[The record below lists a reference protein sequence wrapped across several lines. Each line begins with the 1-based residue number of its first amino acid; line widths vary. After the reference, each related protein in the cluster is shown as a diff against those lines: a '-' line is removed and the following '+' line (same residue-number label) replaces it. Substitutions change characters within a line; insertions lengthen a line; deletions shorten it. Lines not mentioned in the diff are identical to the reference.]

1 MGTIAIIPARG
12 GSKGLPKKNLKE
24 LGGIPLLGRTVLAA
38 TKSKSVDAVYVT
50 SDDPQILACA
60 QHYGAETILRPETL
74 SGDTASSESALSHA
88 LQEIEKNTALPQH
101 FFFLQCTSPFL
112 ISQDLDD
119 AFDTF
124 RSKQADT
131 LFSGSPFSHFVWRQ
145 AAETADF
152 AGVNHDK
159 SKRLRRQDREA
170 EVLENGALYLM
181 TTEGFLR
188 HQHRFFGCTVTHL
201 MPSIRSLEI
210 DTPEDFTL
218 AQCLSPLV
226 EPDGLRKILQGVQAL
241 VSDFDGVLTDNKVHL
256 DDEGN
261 ETVRLDRGDGMGIAN
276 LTKTQMPV
284 LVLSS
289 EQNPVVKHRC
299 DKLGIPAIQTKEAK
313 GKILKGWSEE
323 QGIPLAKT
331 AYIGNDVNDLP
342 AFEVVGVALA
352 VADAH
357 PSVLQKADYIIPQK
371 GGHGAVRAVCD
382 ALIHERGSQ

>member
-12 GSKGLPKKNLKE
+12 GSKGLPKKNIKE
-24 LGGIPLLGRTVLAA
+24 LGGIPLLGRTILAA
-38 TKSKSVDAVYVT
+38 TKSKRVDAVYVT

-74 SGDTASSESALSHA
+74 SGDTASSESALTHA
-88 LQEIEKNTALPQH
+88 LQEIENHKALPDH

-112 ISQDLDD
+112 NSKDIDG

-124 RSKQADT
+124 QQQQADS
-131 LFSGSPFSHFVWRQ
+131 LFSGSPFSHFVWEK
-145 AAETADF
+145 AAQSSGF

-159 SKRLRRQDREA
+159 SKRLRRQDRDV

-181 TTEGFLR
+181 NTQGFLSHR
-188 HQHRFFGCTVTHL
+188 HRFFGCTSTHL
-201 MPSIRSLEI
+201 MPSLRSLEI

-218 AQCLSPLV
+218 AQCLLPLV
-226 EPDGLRKILQGVQAL
+226 EPDALCQLLKGIQAL

-261 ETVRLDRGDGMGIAN
+261 ETVRLDRGDGMGISS
-276 LTKTQMPV
+276 LTKAQMPV

-313 GKILKGWSEE
+313 SKILKGWSQEL
-323 QGIPLAKT
+323 GIPLSKT

-357 PSVLQKADYIIPQK
+357 PSVLKKADYIIPHK

-382 ALIHERGSQ
+382 ALLHERGSQ